1 MMGYL
6 LYNKLFSHTLSARAR
21 ISFNQQLIGIPL
33 NLTSTFKPALGFS
46 GEMLIN
52 WLPFPEHSLS
62 MGIDYK
68 RDQVE
73 SEYYKKRSANGF
85 SPFIQEIWKI
95 SQIWQLNAGLR
106 YDTYNLVGDSVETQ
120 LSPRVGLSYQPR
132 SGTIIHFSYGRGFR
146 AASVVERFLSV
157 DTGGDVKVLPN
168 PRLRPERSTLF
179 DFGLRQSLGRSV
191 YTEITAFLSRYQNL
205 IELTLVPQSLNV
217 QYITQPDAEIY
228 GIETVFHWTVWQDRI
243 NIKTN
248 FTWMEPKFS
257 ASEQPLPYR
266 PRFIGFFTPEF
277 RYGPFEFG
285 ADFRYSSKLQ
295 KVLIYPK
302 DEQVPAK
309 IWNLRFGYEKNG
321 KLE

>member
-1 MMGYL
+1 M
-6 LYNKLFSHTLSARAR
+6 
-21 ISFNQQLIGIPL
+21 
-33 NLTSTFKPALGFS
+33 
-46 GEMLIN
+46 
-52 WLPFPEHSLS
+52 
-62 MGIDYK
+62 
-68 RDQVE
+68 
-73 SEYYKKRSANGF
+73 
-85 SPFIQEIWKI
+85 
-95 SQIWQLNAGLR
+95 
-106 YDTYNLVGDSVETQ
+106 
-120 LSPRVGLSYQPR
+120 
-132 SGTIIHFSYGRGFR
+132 
-146 AASVVERFLSV
+146 
-157 DTGGDVKVLPN
+157 
-168 PRLRPERSTLF
+168 
-179 DFGLRQSLGRSV
+179 
-191 YTEITAFLSRYQNL
+191 
-205 IELTLVPQSLNV
+205 VPQSLNV